1 MTSSRDYTSIS
12 DLDAL
17 RIVRDCA
24 LREFMQLQD
33 RVDDGDKFADEQQ
46 AGLSKAIDRING
58 LIHKAN
64 GFEPTV

>member
-1 MTSSRDYTSIS
+1 MPASRDYTTMT

-24 LREFMQLQD
+24 LREYMKLQD
-33 RVDDGDKFADEQQ
+33 RVDEGDDIADEEQ

-58 LIHKAN
+58 LIHKAR